1 MRTKTRPAHIR
12 DHIDEDAQVICIEG
26 FRPPMHALVERGT
39 YYRLSAPIVRQYP
52 QFFAVV
58 VPVDT
63 VLGEIER

>member
-1 MRTKTRPAHIR
+1 VRTKTIPTHIR
-12 DHIDEDAQVICIEG
+12 DLIDDDAQVIATEG
-26 FRPPMHALVERGT
+26 FWPPGHGSVARGT
-39 YYRLSAPIVRQYP
+39 YYKLSAPIVRQYP

>member
-1 MRTKTRPAHIR
+1 VRTKTKPPHIS
-12 DHIDEDAQVICIEG
+12 DHIDNDHLCIVTEG
-26 FRPPMHALVERGT
+26 FWPPGHGLVARGT
-39 YYRLSAPIVRQYP
+39 YYRLSAPIVRKFP

>member
-1 MRTKTRPAHIR
+1 MRTKTRPGHIR
-12 DHIDEDAQVICIEG
+12 DHIDDDARVMG
-26 FRPPMHALVERGT
+26 FRPHMGSLVERGT
-39 YYRLSAPIVRQYP
+39 YSRLSAPIVRQFP

>member
-1 MRTKTRPAHIR
+1 
-12 DHIDEDAQVICIEG
+12 VICTEG
-26 FRPPMHALVERGT
+26 FWPPGHGLVARGT